1 MDKETKEKLQE
12 FVDFLE
18 DKFDELEGFE
28 VKLNHPIQEGQRQSY
43 ADIKSFVI
51 YYLHKEEII
60 ED

>member
-28 VKLNHPIQEGQRQSY
+28 VKLYHPIQEGRRQSY

-51 YYLHKEEII
+51 YYLNKEEII